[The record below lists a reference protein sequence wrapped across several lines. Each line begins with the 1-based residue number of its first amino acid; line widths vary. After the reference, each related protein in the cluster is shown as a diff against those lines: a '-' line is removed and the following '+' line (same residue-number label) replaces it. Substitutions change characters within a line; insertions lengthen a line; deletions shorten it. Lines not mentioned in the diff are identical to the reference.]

1 MTHFEQRLLTA
12 IEGDSRYDTA
22 ELAVRLGV
30 AEAEIVEALMKL
42 EQDGVI
48 CGYHTMIDWDKTD
61 VEKVNA
67 LIEVRVTP
75 TRGKGFE
82 DILAGVFTHY
92 GLEMNIGQHALV
104 GSTVRSY
111 LAWLA
116 DTGRISL
123 EIADNHLMFKAV

>member
-1 MTHFEQRLLTA
+1 MTHFEERLLTA
-12 IEGDSRYDTA
+12 VEGDSRYDTA
-22 ELAVRLGV
+22 ELAVRLGTS
-30 AEAEIVEALMKL
+30 EAEVVETLMKL

-82 DILAGVFTHY
+82 DIAERIHVFV
-92 GLEMNIGQHALV
+92 HAAAIFGKDLH
-104 GSTVRSY
+104 
-111 LAWLA
+111 A
-116 DTGRISL
+116 
-123 EIADNHLMFKAV
+123 F